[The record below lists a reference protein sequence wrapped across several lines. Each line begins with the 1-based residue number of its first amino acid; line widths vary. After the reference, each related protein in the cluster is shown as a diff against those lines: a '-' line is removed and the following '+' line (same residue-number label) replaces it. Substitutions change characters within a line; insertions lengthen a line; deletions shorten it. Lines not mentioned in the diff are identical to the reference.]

1 MLDHRVFLVNYFKM
15 KENKISFSQCVKIF
29 QSSLSY
35 RIAFTIS
42 LFVVDSITGIYLWSV
57 YDSTM
62 LFGWIVLMMPRSLLM
77 SKEKQNYCRQ
87 IERKMVILVSYL
99 YAMRKTDPICESW
112 MLTRYWTA
120 SGASKDVSGTT
131 SCIQFETVTNDS
143 FFLSIK
149 KYLEPPWRDSHWPN
163 KEQLEQYSE

>member
-1 MLDHRVFLVNYFKM
+1 MLDYHVFLVNYFKM

-29 QSSLSY
+29 QSAFRWKLFLLFPCLSL
-35 RIAFTIS
+35 
-42 LFVVDSITGIYLWSV
+42 DSITRIYLWSV

-62 LFGWIVLMMPRSLLM
+62 LFGWNLSSWCQDLFWCQREAEV
-77 SKEKQNYCRQ
+77 CRQ
-87 IERKMVILVSYL
+87 TERKMVILVSYL

-143 FFLSIK
+143 FF
-149 KYLEPPWRDSHWPN
+149 
-163 KEQLEQYSE
+163 

>member
-1 MLDHRVFLVNYFKM
+1 MKYLCCLSSFIPHWDCCVHVLDCFLVHFPKETLVIMLEHHVFLVNYFKM
-15 KENKISFSQCVKIF
+15 KNNKISFSQCVKIF

-35 RIAFTIS
+35 RINFTIS
-42 LFVVDSITGIYLWSV
+42 PFVMDSITGIHLWSV
-57 YDSTM
+57 YDSII

-112 MLTRYWTA
+112 MLTR
-120 SGASKDVSGTT
+120 
-131 SCIQFETVTNDS
+131 
-143 FFLSIK
+143 
-149 KYLEPPWRDSHWPN
+149 
-163 KEQLEQYSE
+163 